1 MGESK
6 THICKIADTVAKHVI
21 ERAKVGLNK
30 YGVTVE
36 KSDLTFAEWL
46 QHLQDELLDGAIYI
60 EKLNFIE
67 RILDCPFCNGE
78 PRLIE
83 PTEIEG
89 YFPDEMPH
97 VTCPDESCELTDWIP
112 IDDWQ
117 RRSF

>member
-6 THICKIADTVAKHVI
+6 KRICKIAENVAKRVI
-21 ERAKVGLNK
+21 ERSKVGLKK

-36 KSDLTFAEWL
+36 KSDISIEEWL
-46 QHLQDELLDGAIYI
+46 RHLQCELLDGAIYI

-67 RILDCPFCNGE
+67 RILECPFCNGY
-78 PRLIE
+78 PTIIE
-83 PTEIEG
+83 STEG
-89 YFPDEMPH
+89 SFPEEMPY
-97 VTCPDESCELTDWIP
+97 VTCYDESCDFSDWIP